1 MTMHALTKPL
11 AMGALI
17 LGGVALPGLAP
28 APATAAEVD
37 GPAITWQVSLWGNR
51 RGFTE
56 GVEALA
62 AELSERTGGN
72 FTLSLQYG
80 GVLSDPT
87 ENIDGL
93 QIGAFEMATIC
104 SFYHPGK
111 LPVSTGL
118 NLAFLPLPTL
128 ESQHRTYA
136 EYLRHPAVA
145 AEWAGW
151 STVPVMSV
159 LMPNYEIMGRG
170 NPPQSLADWQG
181 LRVNASGGHAA
192 LMQALGAVSTTIP
205 APDLYSSMERGALD
219 AVVYPY
225 TYAFNA
231 YSLQELS
238 TWVSDY
244 WNLGTV
250 HCVLGA
256 NEDAYNSLPPQ
267 YRALID
273 EAIPNA
279 YAHQISEYQRVDAV
293 NEADYAARGM
303 TRVAI
308 GDDVRA
314 ALEAS
319 VAPSW
324 QAWVADM
331 DARGHPGQELLDLIL
346 SSAAAATAE

>member
-1 MTMHALTKPL
+1 MTMRVLSTPIAL
-11 AMGALI
+11 GALM
-17 LGGVALPGLAP
+17 LSGLTLPVAGP
-28 APATAAEVD
+28 TRAAEVD

-62 AELSERTGGN
+62 AYLSEKTDGN
-72 FTLSLQYG
+72 FQLSLQYG

-93 QIGAFEMATIC
+93 QIGAFEMATVC

-111 LPVSTGL
+111 LPISTGL
-118 NLAFLPLPTL
+118 NLAMLPLPTL
-128 ESQHRTYA
+128 ESQYRTYA

-151 STVPVMSV
+151 SAVPVMSV
-159 LMPNYEIMGRG
+159 LMPNYEVMGRG
-170 NPPQSLADWQG
+170 TPPADLAAWSG
-181 LRVNASGGHAA
+181 LRINASGGHAA
-192 LMQALGAVSTTIP
+192 LMQALGAVTTTIP

-219 AVVYPY
+219 AIVYPY
-225 TYAFNA
+225 TYAFTA

-238 TWVSDY
+238 TWVTDR

-250 HCVLGA
+250 NCVLAA
-256 NEDAYNSLPPQ
+256 NEDAYAGLPQQ
-267 YRALID
+267 YRDLID
-273 EAIPNA
+273 EAIPAA
-279 YAHQISEYQRVDAV
+279 YAHQIEAYETVDAQ
-293 NEADYAARGM
+293 NEADFEARGLVRIPM
-303 TRVAI
+303 

-314 ALEAS
+314 ALQSAVE
-319 VAPSW
+319 PSW
-324 QAWVADM
+324 QAWVEDM
-331 DARGHPGQELLDLIL
+331 NSRGAPGQELLDLIL